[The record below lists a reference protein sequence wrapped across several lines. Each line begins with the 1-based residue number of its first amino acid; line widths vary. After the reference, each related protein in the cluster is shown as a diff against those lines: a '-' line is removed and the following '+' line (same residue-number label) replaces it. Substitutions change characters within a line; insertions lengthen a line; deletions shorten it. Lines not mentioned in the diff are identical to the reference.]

1 VLASGTKGGIGQSGA
16 GIAVGVEELHMGKL
30 RAFWLRVRGVWVRSK
45 AVEFDAELESHIA
58 MDVEARMRAGVSGD
72 MARRE
77 ALMRLGGEE
86 QARQAYR
93 ERATLPP
100 LESFL
105 QDVRFALR
113 QMRRAPGFTLTAVLT
128 LALGI
133 GANAVIYT
141 LVDSILLRPLP
152 FTRQDRL
159 VRIAGTNSPLFPKG
173 WLRELGLHATALKAV
188 AGYGPDAESNISD
201 ADVPERVFGATVTV
215 NAFDVLGVRPALGS
229 FFCAQ
234 DAVAGEDHDVVLSYG
249 YWRQHFGGD
258 AGAIGRQVRIDRVSR
273 RIVGVMP
280 AGVHF
285 PYADTQFVIP
295 VSFKGGDV
303 FDPWFAFDLRGF
315 GRLADGATTAQ
326 AQAELRRLHG
336 VLLPVFPFRMP
347 DIWASDM
354 TAVPLLESQTGAMR
368 PRLLLLF
375 GAVGLILLI
384 ACANVANLMLAR
396 ASAREREIAVR
407 SALGAS
413 GKRLVQQLLS
423 ESVVVGLTAGA
434 VGLGAAA
441 ASLRIFVGLLPADT
455 PRIQDV
461 SLHWSD
467 AVLTLGASVFAGL
480 VFGLIP
486 SLKIAGMNLLS
497 TLRMG
502 GRGLAGQGSRFGISK
517 ILVMAQMGL
526 TVVVITAAGLVL
538 HSLYRITKVD
548 PGFRTDHVITA
559 EVALD
564 AGACKEKGKCQSFFD
579 ALVDRAR
586 GISGVESVALVDSLP
601 LSSRADNYVFDA
613 EDHPRDAR
621 QGALLA
627 TSRVV
632 SPGYRDV
639 LDLKL
644 VRGRWLEQQDE
655 SSATHAVVLNEHIA
669 ERLWPNQD
677 PIGKHLLDVVD
688 EKTPAVW
695 NPEKASIVVGVVKNA
710 RAGIQEGFKDEVYQ
724 PMTAERNQPVMYAV
738 VRTHMSASE
747 TAAGLR
753 SAVASINALVPIT
766 RVRTMDELV
775 ASSVAA
781 PRALA
786 VLLLGFGALAIVIG
800 AVGVYSLIAYLVSWR
815 TREIGMRLALGAQRW
830 QIVAGVVRESV
841 FLALAGCAAGLAGAV
856 ALSRMLHS
864 FLFEVSALDPL
875 TFGLV
880 PVLMGLVAVIASWIP
895 ARRAAAVDPMEALRA
910 D

>member
-1 VLASGTKGGIGQSGA
+1 MGQQ
-16 GIAVGVEELHMGKL
+16 
-30 RAFWLRVRGVWVRSK
+30 RAFWLRVRGVFVRRK
-45 AVEFDAELESHIA
+45 AVEFDAELQSHIA
-58 MDVEARMRAGVSGD
+58 MDVEARMGAGASREE
-72 MARRE
+72 ARKE
-77 ALMRLGGEE
+77 ALMQLGGAE

-113 QMRRAPGFTLTAVLT
+113 QMRRAPGFTMTAVLT

-152 FTRQDRL
+152 YARQDRL
-159 VRIAGTNSPLFPKG
+159 VRIAGTNAPVFPKG
-173 WLRELGLHATALKAV
+173 WIRELGSHATALKAV
-188 AGYGPDAESNISD
+188 AGYGADAESNISD
-201 ADVPERVFGATVTV
+201 GDVPERVFGAAVTV
-215 NAFDVLGVRPALGS
+215 NVFDVLGVRPAVGR
-229 FFCAQ
+229 FFSAQ

-258 AGAIGRQVRIDRVSR
+258 AGIIGRQIRIDAVSR

-285 PYADTQFVIP
+285 PYADTQFVTP

-303 FDPWFAFDLRGF
+303 FDPWFNFDLRGF
-315 GRLADGATTAQ
+315 GRLADGATPAQ
-326 AQAELRRLHG
+326 AQAELRRLHA

-354 TAVPLLESQTGAMR
+354 SVVPLLESQTGAMR

-396 ASAREREIAVR
+396 ASAREREIALR

-423 ESVVVGLTAGA
+423 ETVVVGLTAGA
-434 VGLGAAA
+434 VGLGAAV

-455 PRIQDV
+455 PRIGDV
-461 SLHWSD
+461 GLHWGD
-467 AVLTLGASVFAGL
+467 VVFTLCASVFAGL

-486 SLKIAGMNLLS
+486 SLKMAGMNLLS

-517 ILVMAQMGL
+517 ILVMAQIGL

-548 PGFRTDHVITA
+548 PGFRTDHIVIA

-564 AGACKEKGKCQSFFD
+564 AGACKEKGRCQSFFD
-579 ALVDRAR
+579 ALLDRSR
-586 GISGVESVALVDSLP
+586 GIAGVESAAVVDSLP
-601 LSSRADNYVFDA
+601 MSGRADNYVFDA

-627 TSRVV
+627 TSRVA
-632 SPGYRDV
+632 STGYFDV
-639 LDLKL
+639 LNLKL
-644 VRGRWLEQQDE
+644 TRGRLLEQQDA
-655 SSATHAVVLNEHIA
+655 SGVTRAVVVNEHMA
-669 ERLWPNQD
+669 QRLWPNQD

-695 NPEKASIVVGVVKNA
+695 NAEKASVVVGVVRNA
-710 RAGIQEGFKDEVYQ
+710 REGGLQEGFKDEVFLPLTTERSQ
-724 PMTAERNQPVMYAV
+724 PMMYAML
-738 VRTHMSASE
+738 RTHTSASE

-753 SAVASINALVPIT
+753 SAVAGVNSLVPVT
-766 RVRTMDELV
+766 RVRTMDDLV

-800 AVGVYSLIAYLVSWR
+800 AVGVYSLIAYIVSWR
-815 TREIGMRLALGAQRW
+815 TREIGLRLALGAQRW
-830 QIVAGVVRESV
+830 QIVMSVVRESL
-841 FLALAGCAAGLAGAV
+841 FLSLAGCVAGLAGAI
-856 ALSRMLHS
+856 ALSRVLHS

-880 PVLMGLVAVIASWIP
+880 PVLMAMVAVAAAWIP
-895 ARRAAAVDPMEALRA
+895 ARRAAGVDPMEALRA

>member
-1 VLASGTKGGIGQSGA
+1 
-16 GIAVGVEELHMGKL
+16 MGKQ
-30 RAFWLRVRGVWVRSK
+30 RAFWLRVRGVFVRRK

-58 MDVEARMRAGVSGD
+58 MDVEARMRAGASRD
-72 MARRE
+72 EARRE
-77 ALMRLGGEE
+77 ALMRLGGAE

-105 QDVRFALR
+105 QDVRFAMR
-113 QMRRAPGFTLTAVLT
+113 QMRRAPAFTVTAVLT

-152 FTRQDRL
+152 YAQQDRL

-173 WLRELGLHATALKAV
+173 WIRELGAHATALKSV
-188 AGYGPDAESNISD
+188 AGYGADAESNISD
-201 ADVPERVFGATVTV
+201 ADVPERVFGASVTV
-215 NAFDVLGVRPALGS
+215 NALDELGVKPALGN
-229 FFCAQ
+229 FFSAQ

-258 AGAIGRQVRIDRVSR
+258 SAAIGRQIRIDGVSR
-273 RIVGVMP
+273 RVVGVMP

-285 PYADTQFVIP
+285 PYADTQFVVP
-295 VSFKGGDV
+295 VSFRGGDV

-315 GRLADGATTAQ
+315 GRLADGATPAQ
-326 AQAELRRLHG
+326 AQAELRRLHA

-354 TAVPLLESQTGAMR
+354 SVVPLLESQTGAMR

-413 GKRLVQQLLS
+413 GRRLVQQLLS
-423 ESVVVGLTAGA
+423 ESVVVGLAAGA

-455 PRIQDV
+455 PRVQDV
-461 SLHWSD
+461 SLNWGD
-467 AVLTLGASVFAGL
+467 VVFTLCASIFAGL

-486 SLKIAGMNLLS
+486 SLKMAGMNLLS
-497 TLRMG
+497 TLRTG

-517 ILVMAQMGL
+517 ILVMAQIGL

-548 PGFRTDHVITA
+548 PGFQTNHVVTA

-564 AGACKEKGKCQSFFD
+564 AAACKEKGRCQSFFG
-579 ALVDRAR
+579 AVLERTR
-586 GISGVESVALVDSLP
+586 GIAGAESVALTDSLP
-601 LSSRADNYVFDA
+601 LSGRADNYIFDA

-632 SPGYRDV
+632 SPGYFDV
-639 LDLKL
+639 LNLRL
-644 VRGRWLEQQDE
+644 VRGRLLEQQDA
-655 SSATHAVVLNEHIA
+655 SGATHAVVVNEHIA
-669 ERLWPNQD
+669 QRLWPNQN
-677 PIGKHLLDVVD
+677 PVGKHLLDVVD

-695 NPEKASIVVGVVKNA
+695 NAEKASMVVGVVRNA
-710 RAGIQEGFKDEVYQ
+710 LEGGLQEGFKDEVFL
-724 PMTAERNQPVMYAV
+724 PLTAGRDQPVMFAM
-738 VRTHMSASE
+738 VRTHTSASE
-747 TAAGLR
+747 TSAGLR
-753 SAVASINALVPIT
+753 SAVAGINSSVPVT
-766 RVRTMDELV
+766 RVRTMDDLV
-775 ASSVAA
+775 ANSVAA

-800 AVGVYSLIAYLVSWR
+800 AVGVYSLIAYIVSWR
-815 TREIGMRLALGAQRW
+815 TREIGLRLALGAQRW
-830 QIVAGVVRESV
+830 QIVLGVVRESL
-841 FLALAGCAAGLAGAV
+841 FLALAGCVAGMAGAI
-856 ALSRMLHS
+856 ALSRVLHS
-864 FLFEVSALDPL
+864 FLFEVSAVDPL

-880 PVLMGLVAVIASWIP
+880 PVLMAMVAVAAAWIP
-895 ARRAAAVDPMEALRA
+895 ARRAAGVDPMEALRA

>member
-1 VLASGTKGGIGQSGA
+1 
-16 GIAVGVEELHMGKL
+16 MGKQ
-30 RAFWLRVRGVWVRSK
+30 RAFWLRVRGVFVRRK

-58 MDVEARMRAGVSGD
+58 MDVEARMRAGASRD
-72 MARRE
+72 EARRE
-77 ALMRLGGEE
+77 ALMRLGGAE

-105 QDVRFALR
+105 QDVRFAMR
-113 QMRRAPGFTLTAVLT
+113 QMRRAPAFTVTAVLT

-152 FTRQDRL
+152 YAQQDRL

-173 WLRELGLHATALKAV
+173 WIRELGAHATALKSV
-188 AGYGPDAESNISD
+188 AGYGADAESNISD
-201 ADVPERVFGATVTV
+201 ADVPERVFGASVTV
-215 NAFDVLGVRPALGS
+215 NALDELGVKPALGN
-229 FFCAQ
+229 FFSAQ

-258 AGAIGRQVRIDRVSR
+258 SAAIGRQIRIDGVSR
-273 RIVGVMP
+273 RVVGVMP

-285 PYADTQFVIP
+285 PYADTQFVVP
-295 VSFKGGDV
+295 VSFRGGDV

-315 GRLADGATTAQ
+315 GRLADGATPAQ
-326 AQAELRRLHG
+326 AQAELRRLHA

-354 TAVPLLESQTGAMR
+354 SVVPLLESQTGAMR

-413 GKRLVQQLLS
+413 GRRLVQQLLS
-423 ESVVVGLTAGA
+423 ESVVVGLAAGA

-455 PRIQDV
+455 PRVQDV
-461 SLHWSD
+461 SLNWGD
-467 AVLTLGASVFAGL
+467 VVFTLCASIFAGL

-486 SLKIAGMNLLS
+486 SLKMAGMNLLS
-497 TLRMG
+497 TLRTG

-517 ILVMAQMGL
+517 ILVMAQIGL

-548 PGFRTDHVITA
+548 PGFQTNHIVTA

-564 AGACKEKGKCQSFFD
+564 AAACKEKGRCQSFFG
-579 ALVDRAR
+579 AVLERTR
-586 GISGVESVALVDSLP
+586 GIAGAESVALTDSLP
-601 LSSRADNYVFDA
+601 LSGRADNYIFDA

-632 SPGYRDV
+632 SPGYFDV
-639 LDLKL
+639 LNLRL
-644 VRGRWLEQQDE
+644 VRGRLLEQQDA
-655 SSATHAVVLNEHIA
+655 SGATHAVVVNEHIA
-669 ERLWPNQD
+669 QRLWPNQN
-677 PIGKHLLDVVD
+677 PVGKHLLDVVD
-688 EKTPAVW
+688 EKTPAEW
-695 NPEKASIVVGVVKNA
+695 NAEKASMVVGVVRNA
-710 RAGIQEGFKDEVYQ
+710 LEGGLQEGFKDEVFL
-724 PMTAERNQPVMYAV
+724 PLTAGRDQPVMFAM
-738 VRTHMSASE
+738 VRTHTSASE
-747 TAAGLR
+747 TSAGLR
-753 SAVASINALVPIT
+753 SAVAGINSSVPVT
-766 RVRTMDELV
+766 RVRTMDDLV
-775 ASSVAA
+775 ANSVAA

-800 AVGVYSLIAYLVSWR
+800 AVGVYSLIAYIVSWR
-815 TREIGMRLALGAQRW
+815 TREIGLRLALGAQRW
-830 QIVAGVVRESV
+830 QIVLGVVRESL
-841 FLALAGCAAGLAGAV
+841 FLALAGCVAGMAGAI
-856 ALSRMLHS
+856 ALSRVLHS
-864 FLFEVSALDPL
+864 FLFEVSAVDPL

-880 PVLMGLVAVIASWIP
+880 PVLMAMVAVAAAWIP
-895 ARRAAAVDPMEALRA
+895 ARRAAGVDPMEALRA

>member
-1 VLASGTKGGIGQSGA
+1 
-16 GIAVGVEELHMGKL
+16 MGRQ
-30 RAFWLRVRGVWVRSK
+30 RAFWLRVSEVFVRRK

-58 MDVEARMRAGVSGD
+58 MDVEARVRAGASRD
-72 MARRE
+72 EARRE
-77 ALMRLGGEE
+77 ALMRLGGAE
-86 QARQAYR
+86 QAKQAYR

-113 QMRRAPGFTLTAVLT
+113 QMRRAPGFTATAVLT

-152 FTRQDRL
+152 YAQQDRL

-173 WLRELGLHATALKAV
+173 WIRELGAHATALKSV
-188 AGYGPDAESNISD
+188 AGYGADAESNISD
-201 ADVPERVFGATVTV
+201 ADVPERVFGASVTV
-215 NAFDVLGVRPALGS
+215 NALDELGVKPALGN
-229 FFCAQ
+229 FFSAH

-258 AGAIGRQVRIDRVSR
+258 SAAIGRQIRIDSVSR
-273 RIVGVMP
+273 RVVGVMP

-285 PYADTQFVIP
+285 PYADTQFVVP
-295 VSFKGGDV
+295 VSFRGGDV

-315 GRLADGATTAQ
+315 GRLADGATPAQ
-326 AQAELRRLHG
+326 AQAELRRLHA

-354 TAVPLLESQTGAMR
+354 SVVPLLESQTGAMR

-413 GKRLVQQLLS
+413 GRRLVQQLLS
-423 ESVVVGLTAGA
+423 ESVVVGLAAGA

-455 PRIQDV
+455 PRVQDV
-461 SLHWSD
+461 SLNWGD
-467 AVLTLGASVFAGL
+467 VVFTLCASIFAGL

-486 SLKIAGMNLLS
+486 SLKMAGMNLLS
-497 TLRMG
+497 TLRTG

-517 ILVMAQMGL
+517 ILVMAQIGL

-548 PGFRTDHVITA
+548 PGFQTNHIVTA

-564 AGACKEKGKCQSFFD
+564 AAACKEKGRCQSFFG
-579 ALVDRAR
+579 AVLERTR
-586 GISGVESVALVDSLP
+586 GIAGAESMALTDSLP
-601 LSSRADNYVFDA
+601 LSGRADNYIFDA

-632 SPGYRDV
+632 SPGYFDV
-639 LDLKL
+639 LNLRL
-644 VRGRWLEQQDE
+644 VRGRLLEQQDA
-655 SSATHAVVLNEHIA
+655 SGATHAVVVNEHIA
-669 ERLWPNQD
+669 QRLWPNQN
-677 PIGKHLLDVVD
+677 PVGKHLLDVVD

-695 NPEKASIVVGVVKNA
+695 NAEKASMVVGVVRNA
-710 RAGIQEGFKDEVYQ
+710 LEGGLQEGFKDEVFL
-724 PMTAERNQPVMYAV
+724 PLTAGRDQPVMYAM
-738 VRTHMSASE
+738 VRTHTSASE
-747 TAAGLR
+747 TSAGLR
-753 SAVASINALVPIT
+753 SAVAGINSSVPVT
-766 RVRTMDELV
+766 RVRTMDDLV
-775 ASSVAA
+775 ANSVAA

-800 AVGVYSLIAYLVSWR
+800 AVGVYSLIAYIVSWR
-815 TREIGMRLALGAQRW
+815 TREIGLRLALGAQRW
-830 QIVAGVVRESV
+830 QIVLGVVRESL
-841 FLALAGCAAGLAGAV
+841 FLALAGCVAGMAGAI
-856 ALSRMLHS
+856 ALSRVLHS
-864 FLFEVSALDPL
+864 FLFEVSAVDPL

-880 PVLMGLVAVIASWIP
+880 PVLMAMVAVAAAWIP
-895 ARRAAAVDPMEALRA
+895 ARRAAGVDPMEALRA

>member
-1 VLASGTKGGIGQSGA
+1 MGQQ
-16 GIAVGVEELHMGKL
+16 
-30 RAFWLRVRGVWVRSK
+30 RAFWLRVRGVFVRRK

-58 MDVEARMRAGVSGD
+58 MDVEARMRAGASRD
-72 MARRE
+72 EARRE
-77 ALMRLGGEE
+77 ALMRLGGAE

-113 QMRRAPGFTLTAVLT
+113 QMRRAPGFTVTAVLT

-152 FTRQDRL
+152 YAQQDRL

-173 WLRELGLHATALKAV
+173 WIRELGSHATALKAV
-188 AGYGPDAESNISD
+188 AGYGADAESNISD

-229 FFCAQ
+229 FFSAQ
-234 DAVAGEDHDVVLSYG
+234 DAIAGEDHDVVLSYG

-258 AGAIGRQVRIDRVSR
+258 ASAIGRQIRIDGVSR

-315 GRLADGATTAQ
+315 GRLADKATTAQ
-326 AQAELRRLHG
+326 AQAELRRLHM
-336 VLLPVFPFRMP
+336 VLLPAFPFRMP

-354 TAVPLLESQTGAMR
+354 SVVPLLESQTGAMR

-423 ESVVVGLTAGA
+423 ESVVVGLTAGV

-461 SLHWSD
+461 SLHWGD
-467 AVLTLGASVFAGL
+467 VVFTLCASLFAGL
-480 VFGLIP
+480 MFGLIP
-486 SLKIAGMNLLS
+486 SLKMAGMNLLS

-517 ILVMAQMGL
+517 ILVMAQIGL

-548 PGFRTDHVITA
+548 PGFRTDHVVTA

-564 AGACKEKGKCQSFFD
+564 AAACKEKGRCQAFFG
-579 ALVDRAR
+579 AVTDRAQ

-601 LSSRADNYVFDA
+601 LSGRADNYVFDA

-632 SPGYRDV
+632 SPGYFDV
-639 LDLKL
+639 LSLKL
-644 VRGRWLEQQDE
+644 VRGRLVEPQDA
-655 SSATHAVVLNEHIA
+655 SGATHAVVVNEHIA
-669 ERLWPNQD
+669 QRLWPNQN

-695 NPEKASIVVGVVKNA
+695 NPEKASIVVGVVRNA
-710 RAGIQEGFKDEVYQ
+710 LEGGLQDGFKDEVFL
-724 PMTAERNQPVMYAV
+724 PLTTERDQPVMYAML
-738 VRTHMSASE
+738 RTRETPTE

-753 SAVASINALVPIT
+753 NAVASVNSLVPVT
-766 RVRTMDELV
+766 RVRTMDDLL

-800 AVGVYSLIAYLVSWR
+800 AVGVYSLIAYIVSWR
-815 TREIGMRLALGAQRW
+815 TREIGLRLALGAQRW
-830 QIVAGVVRESV
+830 QIVMSVVRESL
-841 FLALAGCAAGLAGAV
+841 FLALAGCVAGLAGAV
-856 ALSRMLHS
+856 ALSRLLHS
-864 FLFEVSALDPL
+864 FLFEVSAMDPL

-880 PVLMGLVAVIASWIP
+880 PVLMATVAVTAAWIP
-895 ARRAAAVDPMEALRA
+895 ARRAAGVDPMEALRA